1 MTAVAERSEQLWAAI
16 GEPTRRRIVDLLLD
30 DGDASASA
38 LADRMPVTRQAVAK
52 HLTVLER
59 AGLVS
64 GSRHGREV
72 LWTVRAGALDEAT
85 AEISRIAARW
95 DRRLGR
101 IKEIAEAIHAER
113 SKTDED
119 DEHGNEQ
126 EAGT

>member
-16 GEPTRRRIVDLLLD
+16 GEPARRRIVDLLLER
-30 DGDASASA
+30 GDLSASA
-38 LADRMPVTRQAVAK
+38 LAAEMPVTRQAVAK

-59 AGLVS
+59 VGLVS

-72 LWTVRAGALDEAT
+72 LWTVRPDALDEAT
-85 AEISRIAARW
+85 AEMGRIAARW
-95 DRRLGR
+95 DRRLDR
-101 IKEIAEAIHAER
+101 IKQIAESIHAER
-113 SKTDED
+113 SQAED